1 MGPARVFLP
10 CPQGD
15 VIQTFA
21 TDRTITR
28 SMQASCRGDRKGVMT
43 SVFPKS
49 QVENGICMYG
59 VGMEHFV
66 ELFSSVL

>member
-1 MGPARVFLP
+1 
-10 CPQGD
+10 
-15 VIQTFA
+15 
-21 TDRTITR
+21 
-28 SMQASCRGDRKGVMT
+28 MT